1 MNSQHV
7 NHGSDRENPA
17 SLILSSPGF
26 ASAIDL
32 IGYISNHVFIV
43 IYLFIYK
50 FQILCIGK

>member
-1 MNSQHV
+1 MLIMEEI
-7 NHGSDRENPA
+7 ENRV

-32 IGYISNHVFIV
+32 IGYISIHVFIV
-43 IYLFIYK
+43 IYLFIYR